1 MSTAAPTCPRLLP
14 QWRIKFFHQA
24 TFMGTQSVQ
33 LHRAPRSEGPCAFS
47 LALGLVLCFHHLE
60 IPTNFIFEFVFSKWH
75 LMGQFTSIDRG
86 EAYNICFHCSSLL
99 LHSLLGEVIERMW
112 PPIDPWA
119 RSWQSEAPHLLPV
132 FWKARVPLA
141 FPTPRSYPKDTPLR
155 EWNGLETIGMV

>member
-1 MSTAAPTCPRLLP
+1 MRSSKEYSSQIPLLFHLRNTAESQTCDQCSRT
-14 QWRIKFFHQA
+14 R
-24 TFMGTQSVQ
+24 
-33 LHRAPRSEGPCAFS
+33 PCTWDLMPCGYS
-47 LALGLVLCFHHLE
+47 LGIL
-60 IPTNFIFEFVFSKWH
+60 NSFIFEFVFSKWH